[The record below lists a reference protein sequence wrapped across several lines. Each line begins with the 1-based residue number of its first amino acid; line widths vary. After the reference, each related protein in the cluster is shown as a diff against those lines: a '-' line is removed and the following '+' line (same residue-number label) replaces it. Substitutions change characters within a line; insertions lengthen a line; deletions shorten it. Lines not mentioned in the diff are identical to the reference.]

1 MPSQRGSE
9 IIQKATR
16 TGSAAVIGVFDSG
29 LGGLSVLTEIRR
41 VMPSVDLIYLADR
54 ARAPYGPRSLDEV
67 REIAHEVAGWLL
79 KRPVETIVIACNTAS
94 AAALDSLR
102 MDFEHVSFVGM
113 EPAVKPAAI
122 STNSGVIGVLATEA
136 TFQGRLFRSV
146 VSRHAGQ
153 SRVVERACPTW
164 VDLVES
170 GQVDGPAVEAAV
182 RDGIQPLLEQGA
194 DPLVIGCTH
203 FSFLKPIISRVAG
216 ETIRLIDPAP
226 AVAAQT
232 ARVSKHQDE
241 SGRLTLV
248 TSGSTEEFAQL
259 AWSVAGVKTSQP
271 VLPFP
276 S

>member
-9 IIQKATR
+9 IIQTETR
-16 TGSAAVIGVFDSG
+16 TGGVAMIGVFDSG

-41 VMPSVDLIYLADR
+41 AMTSVDLIYLADR
-54 ARAPYGPRSLDEV
+54 ARAPYGPRTLDEV
-67 REIAHEVAGWLL
+67 REISHEIAGWLVESA
-79 KRPVETIVIACNTAS
+79 VETIVIACNTAS

-102 MDFEHVSFVGM
+102 VDFADVSFVGM

-122 STNSGVIGVLATEA
+122 STESGVIGVLATEA

-146 VSRHAGQ
+146 VSRHAGA
-153 SRVVERACPTW
+153 SRVIERACPSW
-164 VDLVES
+164 VDLVER
-170 GQVDGPAVEAAV
+170 GLVDGTQVERAV
-182 RDGIQPLLEQGA
+182 REGVEPLLDEGA
-194 DPLVIGCTH
+194 DALVIGCTH
-203 FSFLKPIISRVAG
+203 FSFLKPVITRVTGGA
-216 ETIRLIDPAP
+216 IRLIDPAP

-232 ARVSKHQDE
+232 ARVSRHQGE

-248 TSGSTEEFAQL
+248 ASGDTEEFAGL
-259 AWSVAGVKTSQP
+259 AWSVAGVKTSRP

>member
-9 IIQKATR
+9 IIQKTTR
-16 TGSAAVIGVFDSG
+16 APSAAVIGVFDSG
-29 LGGLSVLTEIRR
+29 LGGLSVLTEIRKA
-41 VMPSVDLIYLADR
+41 MPSVDVIYLADR

-67 REIAHEVAGWLL
+67 REIAHDVATWLL
-79 KRPVETIVIACNTAS
+79 ERPVETIVIACNTAS

-122 STNSGVIGVLATEA
+122 STNSGIIGVLATEA

-146 VSRHAGQ
+146 VSRHAGR

-164 VDLVES
+164 VDLVER
-170 GQVDGPAVEAAV
+170 GQVDGPEVEAAV
-182 RDGIQPLLEQGA
+182 RDGIELLLEQGA

-203 FSFLKPIISRVAG
+203 FSFLKPVISRVAG
-216 ETIRLIDPAP
+216 KAIRLIDPAP

-248 TSGSTEEFAQL
+248 ASGSTEEFARL